1 MQLTKK
7 SAIIERTFQNGG
19 KCANMAH
26 IPKWRD
32 MHQYGARS
40 TMAENAP
47 IYGARI
53 SVQFRMV
60 DFLFFFATKIHI
72 ERMNEY
78 FGTQI

>member
-26 IPKWRD
+26 IPKWRE
-32 MHQYGARS
+32 MHQYGAHS
-40 TMAENAP
+40 KMAENAP
-47 IYGARI
+47 IHGVRI

-60 DFLFFFATKIHI
+60 DFLFFLQQKSISS
-72 ERMNEY
+72 E
-78 FGTQI
+78 